1 MNPDS
6 FCTDFKSRVQP
17 SSGRR
22 LSTSWD
28 NEAKT
33 VQLSVPRVDQR
44 RNSNTLAQLMECHR
58 QLSLNYDQSFE
69 KEDAPKSRPASRR
82 ASVGSR
88 RPSVAEM
95 LVDSGI
101 TKTTDDCVMVTQ
113 TLGTSTTLFFQKNPL
128 VDNLDLRPS
137 AVERGLYNF
146 DDSIKEVPPLKY
158 VGTPRPS
165 IQMSTSPRPSFLAKS
180 SPSIEESDGETTPTL
195 SRVPVRPSIGERGLP
210 AMKFTPVLP
219 NGQLQQRGRTLHK
232 KIIANRRKIV
242 DEEENRREREN
253 HIRPRNQAITFTSH
267 RPHQFDGRGPYQ
279 ISTGN
284 VMEVTIRSYINN
296 PKNIIQELRNQ
307 MESGEVD
314 RIVKEKKT
322 TTVTETREIVYF
334 THRLPSSIAIST
346 RVSAFAFFF
355 LLYKQRSISFEVI
368 LLFFQLSPT
377 GVPVQNPNRR
387 SITVEG
393 SLPELLDRPYV
404 RASPGDQGTPTDGK
418 MPTKSVTI
426 RVPDD
431 QPSQPRGHFVHRSAT
446 PSPNNVRF

>member
-232 KIIANRRKIV
+232 QPRADPRFDFELDKIIANRRKIV

-284 VMEVTIRSYINN
+284 VME
-296 PKNIIQELRNQ
+296 ELRNQ

-346 RVSAFAFFF
+346 R
-355 LLYKQRSISFEVI
+355 
-368 LLFFQLSPT
+368 LSPT

-418 MPTKSVTI
+418 MPTKTVTI

-446 PSPNNVRF
+446 PSPNNTSNGRREKSASP